1 MTLKEIAEE
10 AGVSTATVSLVM
22 SDSPRIS
29 TRTKEKV
36 RQIIKEKGYRS
47 NVLAGSLRRTRS
59 GLIGILVEDI
69 TVPHTAFIIDGINRY
84 AEEKGVHP
92 ILGNLRLQSKISSH
106 FEKIEEYRGDI
117 QNAME
122 TLLSMQVDGIIY
134 IGMHDRHMENVLRE
148 SDKPVVYCYCY
159 TDREASVRY
168 DNENVMYLL
177 TRELIEKGHRR
188 IAVIGGAEDSEPAQ
202 LRYRGFCDAMQE
214 AGIFIPEQWKERGD
228 WNFQRG
234 KDAAIRLLTGKEG
247 GTTTDLLPERE
258 RPSAIVCMNDEMAVG
273 VYTAAAELG
282 LEIPEDLSVT
292 GFDNAD
298 FAQHLVPPLMTVE
311 RPLSEM
317 GYRAMDLLIQQIQG
331 EEPEKEKIIYPC
343 RMLEGGSVRRI
354 AT

>member
-29 TRTKEKV
+29 TRTKERV

-69 TVPHTAFIIDGINRY
+69 TVPHTAFIIDGVNRY

-134 IGMHDRHMENVLRE
+134 VGMHDRHMENVLRE

-159 TDREASVRY
+159 TDTEASVRY
-168 DNENVMYLL
+168 DNEEVMKLL
-177 TRELIEKGHRR
+177 TGTLIGRGHRR

-202 LRYRGFCDAMQE
+202 LRHKSFCRAMKE
-214 AGIFIPEQWKERGD
+214 AGLSLPKQWDERGD

-247 GTTTDLLPERE
+247 GMKPDLLPAEA

-282 LEIPEDLSVT
+282 LGIPEDLSVT

-311 RPLSEM
+311 RPLSDM
-317 GYRAMDLLIQQIQG
+317 GYRAMDLLIRQIQG
-331 EEPEKEKIIYPC
+331 EEAKQEKIIYPC
-343 RMLEGGSVRRI
+343 RMLEGGSVRSI
-354 AT
+354 AD